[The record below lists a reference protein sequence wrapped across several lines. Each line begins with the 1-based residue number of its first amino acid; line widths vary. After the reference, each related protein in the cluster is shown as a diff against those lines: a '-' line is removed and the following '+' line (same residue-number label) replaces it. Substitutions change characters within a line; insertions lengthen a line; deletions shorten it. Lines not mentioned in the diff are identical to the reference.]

1 MGWGGGGGGGGWAA
15 GVGFE
20 DRKIYINIYRYID
33 MGRLGSFEIGQ
44 RLEIFYIPGGGVTM
58 WEFGDRYQGC

>member
-1 MGWGGGGGGGGWAA
+1 MGWAA

-44 RLEIFYIPGGGVTM
+44 RLKIFIFRGV
-58 WEFGDRYQGC
+58 G